1 MIDAALERP
10 VRPIG
15 IGFAAAYGLA
25 QIGAFT
31 CFVPLLQVL
40 TPLKAAAIDPV
51 HKTTLLGTVF
61 FWGAI
66 VASLA
71 NLLAG
76 AISDRTRSRF
86 GRRRPWLVAGLLGS
100 LFAYWLIYRAKTP
113 LGLIAG
119 MAIFQLAFNFLFSA
133 LIAILPDRVPDSQ
146 KGKVSAIAVL
156 GLPVGSVVGA
166 TIVGR
171 LFHAEAARYLALGV
185 TVTATL
191 LPLILSLEDA
201 RLERAKAPPRRSAL
215 LRSLWGAPRRHRDF
229 AFAWAG
235 RLLVSVAHSVV
246 QAYLFF
252 YLQDSVRYSRLFPGR
267 PAEDGLSILAAAACV
282 TSVPAAMIAGLLSDK
297 LGRRKGFVTL
307 GALLLAGAMAGL
319 ALAPTW
325 NAVLAAYFVYGLGSG
340 CFQATDMALV
350 AQVLPRVRDVGK
362 DLGVVN
368 LSNTLPQ
375 AAAPVMAVWLL
386 GAMHADYRSLFLTVA
401 AVGVAGG
408 LLIQPIRSVR

>member
-15 IGFAAAYGLA
+15 MGFATAYGLA

-40 TPLKAAAIDPV
+40 TPLKAAAIDPAN
-51 HKTTLLGTVF
+51 KTTLLGTAV

-76 AISDRTRSRF
+76 VISDHTRSRF
-86 GRRRPWLVAGLLGS
+86 GRRRPWLVAGLAGS
-100 LFAYWLIYRAKTP
+100 LVAYWLIYQAKTP
-113 LGLIAG
+113 LGLILG
-119 MAIFQLAFNFLFSA
+119 IGIFQLAFNFLYSA
-133 LIAILPDRVPDSQ
+133 LVAILPDRVPDSQ

-156 GLPVGSVVGA
+156 GFPVGSVVGA

-171 LFHAEAARYLALGV
+171 LFNAEAARYLALSV
-185 TVTATL
+185 AVIAAL
-191 LPLILSLEDA
+191 LPLILGLEDA
-201 RLERAKAPPRRSAL
+201 PLEQAKAPLRWSAL
-215 LRSLWGAPRRHRDF
+215 LRSLWVDPRTHRDF

-235 RLLVSVAHSVV
+235 RLLVLVAHSVV
-246 QAYLFF
+246 QAYLLF
-252 YLQDSVRYSRLFPGR
+252 YLQDSVRYSHLFPGR
-267 PAEDGLSILAAAACV
+267 SAEEGLSVLLAACCA
-282 TSVPAAMIAGLLSDK
+282 TSVAGAMIAGLLSDK
-297 LGRRKGFVTL
+297 MGRRKGFVTV
-307 GALLLAGAMAGL
+307 GALLMAGAMVGL

-325 NAVLAAYFVYGLGSG
+325 EAVIAAYLVYGLGSG
-340 CFQATDMALV
+340 CFNATDTALV
-350 AQVLPRVRDVGK
+350 AQVLPRARDVGK
-362 DLGVVN
+362 DLGIVN

-375 AAAPVMAVWLL
+375 AAAPVIAIWLL
-386 GAMHADYRSLFLTVA
+386 GALHADYRSLFLTVA

-408 LLIQPIRSVR
+408 LLVLPIRSVR